1 MRRLA
6 PLIAPRLSS
15 SRRSRRLAALEPRWS
30 GTSPMRRL
38 APPLA
43 RFLSSSRSARRLAAL
58 ELLGCD
64 ASSGRDDVRDAFYE
78 LAKKHHPDRNP
89 DGLEYFKK
97 LVVAFEDARSGADAA
112 AADDDDEF
120 EMTGAAADPLAV
132 FLRVEA
138 ERAAE
143 LRRELTAANALSAGG
158 LDKGGMW
165 ELARQVA
172 ETLPPGDDAEA
183 PRALPAGRRRRRRR
197 R

>member
-1 MRRLA
+1 
-6 PLIAPRLSS
+6 
-15 SRRSRRLAALEPRWS
+15 
-30 GTSPMRRL
+30 MRRL

-97 LVVAFEDARSGADAA
+97 LVAAFEDARSGADAA
-112 AADDDDEF
+112 AAAAEDDEF

>member
-1 MRRLA
+1 MRRL
-6 PLIAPRLSS
+6 APRLSS

-97 LVVAFEDARSGADAA
+97 LVAAFEDARSGADAA
-112 AADDDDEF
+112 AAAAEDDEF

>member
-1 MRRLA
+1 MYSTEPSCVHAHSLSGQTPPATQLERHHSSLTPANLLA
-6 PLIAPRLSS
+6 QLR
-15 SRRSRRLAALEPRWS
+15 AA
-30 GTSPMRRL
+30 
-38 APPLA
+38 A
-43 RFLSSSRSARRLAAL
+43 
-58 ELLGCD
+58 
-64 ASSGRDDVRDAFYE
+64 V
-78 LAKKHHPDRNP
+78 
-89 DGLEYFKK
+89 
-97 LVVAFEDARSGADAA
+97 ADAA
-112 AADDDDEF
+112 AAAADDDEF